1 MCGIFC
7 YICLTNNSADGEE
20 TLQSCRN
27 VLKNRGPNHES
38 TVWHE
43 SRVLFYG
50 SVLWHQGA
58 SLCAQPI
65 ETDQTVLVFNGDVFQ
80 PREDVSKSD
89 TLWLL
94 ERIESCRNEADLFH
108 LFACLR
114 GPYSVIFL
122 RKEENRLY
130 FARDAVGRNSL
141 LFGRTR
147 NGNVFISSAGGNA
160 ASSIVHELPPN
171 GVYFIDLDMASE
183 PDSVTLLPWTDDC
196 TQLEQIFCNK
206 ITIRPNVQLKD
217 YPVQMDS
224 FQHHFNFHTLL
235 ANESST
241 EGDIFDRL
249 LRHPEIK
256 NLCNQLLCTLRESVS
271 ERIVNTR
278 QHCKMCLETQEA
290 CSHAKIGVLFS
301 GGIDCT
307 ILALLADE
315 FVPPNCPIELL
326 NVAFEKVNRSNVKL
340 PQIDWNV
347 PDRVTGHASLDELR
361 RLRPN
366 RTWQFVEI
374 NVTRSELNEKRN
386 TIANLVFP
394 LRNVLD
400 ESLGAAL
407 WFASNGTGQKN
418 GASYSSTCR
427 VLLLGSGADELFGG
441 YTRHKAAFERN
452 SSGAPPEDSYR
463 KAYAALEEE
472 LNLDWR
478 RLPSRNLARDD
489 RVISDNGVTPRAPYL
504 QEDFIALVRSLKAY
518 QRCYHPLGPGIGDK
532 LMLRLCAYQLG
543 LTQACM
549 LRKRALQFGSRI
561 ADRKQNASD
570 RSTYLED

>member
-7 YICLTNNSADGEE
+7 YICFSNNSTEGDK

-27 VLKNRGPNHES
+27 VLKNRGPNRES
-38 TVWHE
+38 TLWYD

-50 SVLWHQGA
+50 SVLWHQGE

-65 ETDQTVLVFNGDVFQ
+65 ESDQTVLVFNGDVFQ
-80 PREDVSKSD
+80 PRQDMNKSD

-94 ERIESCRNEADLFH
+94 ERIETCRNENELYH

-122 RKEENRLY
+122 RKEENRIY

-141 LFGRTR
+141 LFGKTH
-147 NGNVFISSAGGNA
+147 NGDILITSAGGNMP
-160 ASSIVHELPPN
+160 SSVVHELPPY
-171 GVYFIDLDMASE
+171 GIYFIDLDKE
-183 PDSVTLLPWTDDC
+183 NERNPITLLPWTDDC
-196 TQLEQIFCNK
+196 PQLEQIFCDEIK
-206 ITIRPNVQLKD
+206 FRPYVPINDQ
-217 YPVQMDS
+217 PVQTS
-224 FQHHFNFHTLL
+224 SLQPNFTFHTLL
-235 ANESST
+235 TKESPM
-241 EGDIFDRL
+241 EGDIFDRVLRHTEVKNVCTQL
-249 LRHPEIK
+249 LR
-256 NLCNQLLCTLRESVS
+256 TLRNSVS
-271 ERIVNTR
+271 ERIIHTR
-278 QHCKMCLETQEA
+278 QYCKMCLQTQTT
-290 CSHAKIGVLFS
+290 CTHAKVGVLFS

-315 FVPPNCPIELL
+315 FVPANCPIELI
-326 NVAFEKVNRSNVKL
+326 NVAFEKVNRSNVK
-340 PQIDWNV
+340 PVQIDWNV
-347 PDRVTGHASLDELR
+347 PDRVTGKASLDELR

-366 RTWQFVEI
+366 RTWHFVEV
-374 NVTRSELNEKRN
+374 NVTRCELNEKRKN
-386 TIANLVFP
+386 IANLVFP

-407 WFASNGTGQKN
+407 WFASKGIGQK
-418 GASYSSTCR
+418 GGESYSSTCR

-452 SSGAPPEDSYR
+452 SSSEDAYE
-463 KAYAALEEE
+463 KAYEALEAE
-472 LNLDWR
+472 LNLDWK

-504 QEDFIALVRSLKAY
+504 QEDFIAQVRSLKAY
-518 QRCYHPLGPGIGDK
+518 QRCFHPLGPGVGDK
-532 LMLRLCAYQLG
+532 FMLRLCAYELG
-543 LTQACM
+543 LTQACV